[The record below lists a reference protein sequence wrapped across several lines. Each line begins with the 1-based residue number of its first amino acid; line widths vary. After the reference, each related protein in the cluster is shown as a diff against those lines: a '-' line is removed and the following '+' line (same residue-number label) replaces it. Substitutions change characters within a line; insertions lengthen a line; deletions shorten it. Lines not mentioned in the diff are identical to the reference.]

1 MKNGLNMPT
10 PEEIEKIAREFAMS
24 RVKKRLDK
32 IRAEGQDVIGDETNH
47 PMTETLT
54 HVYSMFLQWLTKDYC
69 IVPKSQ
75 LKELYDCYRQHEQTC
90 KAKGL
95 HNATLIAIGS
105 QATMCDIFGKS
116 LFEEE
121 K

>member
-1 MKNGLNMPT
+1 MPT
-10 PEEIEKIAREFAMS
+10 PEEIKNLAHEYGVLMAKDIPMS
-24 RVKKRLDK
+24 NCLKNEV
-32 IRAEGQDVIGDETNH
+32 VSS
-47 PMTETLT
+47 TEDYI
-54 HVYSMFLQWLTKDYC
+54 VQFMSWLTKDYC

-90 KAKGL
+90 KVKGL

-105 QATMCDIFGKS
+105 QATMRDIFGKS

>member
-1 MKNGLNMPT
+1 MLT
-10 PEEIEKIAREFAMS
+10 PEEIENIAKQYAEFTDLS
-24 RVKKRLDK
+24 VVDQLRVKLISK
-32 IRAEGQDVIGDETNH
+32 EF
-47 PMTETLT
+47 LT
-54 HVYSMFLQWLTKDYC
+54 WVLRDYC

-75 LKELYDCYRQHEQTC
+75 LKELYDCYRQHEHTC

-116 LFEEE
+116 FFEE
-121 K
+121 

>member
-1 MKNGLNMPT
+1 MPT
-10 PEEIEKIAREFAMS
+10 PEEIENLAKQYAEFTDLS
-24 RVKKRLDK
+24 VVDQLRVKLISK
-32 IRAEGQDVIGDETNH
+32 EF
-47 PMTETLT
+47 LT
-54 HVYSMFLQWLTKDYC
+54 WVLRDYC
-69 IVPKSQ
+69 IVPKSK

-105 QATMCDIFGKS
+105 QATMRDIFGDS
-116 LFEEE
+116 LFEE